1 MDTLEFKLLSVD
13 QLSQIVSLTHQLNKN
28 RTLDYLKN
36 LQKEMFTY
44 NHYNCFGLYKEVDLI
59 GVSSGWITVRLY
71 SGKQLE
77 LDNVVIDENIQSSG
91 MGTYFLKQI
100 ESWAKAE
107 GCETIELNT
116 YINNSRSHKF
126 YFNQGYKII
135 GYHFQKQI
143 G

>member
-1 MDTLEFKLLSVD
+1 
-13 QLSQIVSLTHQLNKN
+13 
-28 RTLDYLKN
+28 
-36 LQKEMFTY
+36 MFTY
-44 NHYNCFGLYKEVDLI
+44 NHYKCFGLYKDRDLI

-91 MGTYFLKQI
+91 MGTYFLNQI
-100 ESWAKAE
+100 ESWSKAE
-107 GCETIELNT
+107 GFETIELNT